1 MTTKKS
7 QEKELRWRDILRR
20 QTGSGL
26 SIRQF
31 CAKERVSEPSFY
43 AWRKKLRGRVSRKA
57 SSRTSSR
64 QVDDARNGR
73 AFIPLKLL
81 DASSALE
88 VIHPLGYRVRVS
100 GEVNVT
106 ALQHVLDVLDGRRDR

>member
-31 CAKERVSEPSFY
+31 CAKERVSEPSF
-43 AWRKKLRGRVSRKA
+43 
-57 SSRTSSR
+57 
-64 QVDDARNGR
+64 
-73 AFIPLKLL
+73 
-81 DASSALE
+81 
-88 VIHPLGYRVRVS
+88 
-100 GEVNVT
+100 
-106 ALQHVLDVLDGRRDR
+106 

>member
-7 QEKELRWRDILRR
+7 QENELRWRDILRR
-20 QTGSGL
+20 QTRSGL

-31 CAKERVSEPSFY
+31 CAKERVSEPSFF
-43 AWRKKLRGRVSRKA
+43 AWRKKLRGRESRDA
-57 SSRTSSR
+57 PSRMSS
-64 QVDDARNGR
+64 QVDDARNGQ

-106 ALQHVLDVLDGRRDR
+106 ALQHVFDVLDGRRDR